1 MTKCDP
7 KFSSQGIQT
16 DSCLSDTLFA
26 SKSDLDNLKAEL
38 LYKMTEIRSEMNAL
52 NSVPSLSK
60 SGPLSSNHPQVVQ
73 LSSIHHPPADKVI
86 YGSMTKVT
94 FETKFKNCCM
104 SYTIKSPMELNY
116 MLFLTRKYLSY
127 LDKYSGCVA

>member
-38 LYKMTEIRSEMNAL
+38 LYRMTEIRSEMNAL
-52 NSVPSLSK
+52 NSVPNLSK
-60 SGPLSSNHPQVVQ
+60 SGLLSSNHPQVVQ
-73 LSSIHHPPADKVI
+73 LSSIHHPPAD
-86 YGSMTKVT
+86 SLP
-94 FETKFKNCCM
+94 
-104 SYTIKSPMELNY
+104 YTQ
-116 MLFLTRKYLSY
+116 
-127 LDKYSGCVA
+127 